1 MDWMKLKA
9 ILSCCAV
16 ELVHNNINNIFLWC
30 WNYFLFHKV
39 STEKLWQYCR
49 SSPGGSD
56 PTISLV
62 SVLEVTIL
70 STISV
75 WSSSNQQ
82 NVILIVLG
90 RKYSQLFAELITV
103 LAAKAMG
110 DVSEQNTKLF
120 QTFWVTTFICC
131 MAITIAQTNPSTTL
145 YTLQNNRPPRRAQ
158 VRDINRTNPAV
169 FIKNL
174 TWHLIFHHCQPMKNL
189 DTEQLQERN
198 GKINSEKVSGQL
210 SSIKL
215 VYPL

>member
-90 RKYSQLFAELITV
+90 IKYSQLFAELITV
-103 LAAKAMG
+103 LAANEMD
-110 DVSEQNTKLF
+110 DVWEHNTKLF
-120 QTFWVTTFICC
+120 QTFWVRTFFVIWISQLHN
-131 MAITIAQTNPSTTL
+131 MSQTIPSAKLNWTEIQSVCSLFTHLPVLIKCRAQLFFETGWKWTNLFRKSDRTIVLNPLEYPFTTL
-145 YTLQNNRPPRRAQ
+145 HT
-158 VRDINRTNPAV
+158 T
-169 FIKNL
+169 K
-174 TWHLIFHHCQPMKNL
+174 QP
-189 DTEQLQERN
+189 T
-198 GKINSEKVSGQL
+198 
-210 SSIKL
+210 
-215 VYPL
+215 P

>member
-1 MDWMKLKA
+1 MPTKEFSSMDWMKLKA

-90 RKYSQLFAELITV
+90 IKYSQLFAELITV
-103 LAAKAMG
+103 LAANEMD
-110 DVSEQNTKLF
+110 DVWEYKHKTISNLLGQNIF
-120 QTFWVTTFICC
+120 CY
-131 MAITIAQTNPSTTL
+131 MDITIAQHGTNQS
-145 YTLQNNRPPRRAQ
+145 Y
-158 VRDINRTNPAV
+158 
-169 FIKNL
+169 
-174 TWHLIFHHCQPMKNL
+174 C
-189 DTEQLQERN
+189 
-198 GKINSEKVSGQL
+198 
-210 SSIKL
+210 
-215 VYPL
+215 

>member
-90 RKYSQLFAELITV
+90 IKYSQLFAELITV
-103 LAAKAMG
+103 LAANEMG
-110 DVSEQNTKLF
+110 HVWEHDTKLF
-120 QTFWVTTFICC
+120 QTFWVRTFICY
-131 MAITIAQTNPSTTL
+131 MDITNAQHFTNQT
-145 YTLQNNRPPRRAQ
+145 
-158 VRDINRTNPAV
+158 INWTENLSVCSYILILIGWSIVWWWGTILFETGRKW
-169 FIKNL
+169 KN
-174 TWHLIFHHCQPMKNL
+174 
-189 DTEQLQERN
+189 
-198 GKINSEKVSGQL
+198 
-210 SSIKL
+210 
-215 VYPL
+215 

>member
-1 MDWMKLKA
+1 MPTKEFSSMDWMKLKA

-49 SSPGGSD
+49 SSPGRSD

-62 SVLEVTIL
+62 SVLEVTML

-90 RKYSQLFAELITV
+90 IKYSQLFAELITV
-103 LAAKAMG
+103 LAANAMG
-110 DVSEQNTKLF
+110 DVWEQNTKLF
-120 QTFWVTTFICC
+120 QTFWVRTFFVIWISQLHN
-131 MAITIAQTNPSTTL
+131 MSQTNPSAKL
-145 YTLQNNRPPRRAQ
+145 NS
-158 VRDINRTNPAV
+158 
-169 FIKNL
+169 
-174 TWHLIFHHCQPMKNL
+174 
-189 DTEQLQERN
+189 TE
-198 GKINSEKVSGQL
+198 I
-210 SSIKL
+210 
-215 VYPL
+215 

>member
-1 MDWMKLKA
+1 MPTKEFSSMDWMKLKA
-9 ILSCCAV
+9 ILSYCAV

-39 STEKLWQYCR
+39 SMEKLWQYCR

-90 RKYSQLFAELITV
+90 RKYSQLSTELITV
-103 LAAKAMG
+103 LAANAME
-110 DVSEQNTKLF
+110 DVWEQNTKLF
-120 QTFWVTTFICC
+120 
-131 MAITIAQTNPSTTL
+131 AISNLLGQNIYLLYGYHNCTNQSIY
-145 YTLQNNRPPRRAQ
+145 YTLH
-158 VRDINRTNPAV
+158 TT
-169 FIKNL
+169 K
-174 TWHLIFHHCQPMKNL
+174 QP
-189 DTEQLQERN
+189 T
-198 GKINSEKVSGQL
+198 
-210 SSIKL
+210 
-215 VYPL
+215 P